1 MSSCGDEPTAVVAH
15 DDTVAIEQI
24 DRLERAGCRVPR
36 DVSVV
41 GFDDIPLASHER
53 IALTTVRTDAA
64 ALGARSV
71 ELLIAASRSGAPA
84 STRESYPWQLVL
96 RASTAA
102 ARRAVAHSGR
112 RHGGGAR
119 SPCGYAENTC
129 VNASMY
135 ACAFF
140 DGPLSVIESGFSGWL

>member
-1 MSSCGDEPTAVVAH
+1 MSSSRDEPTAVVAH

-24 DRLERAGCRVPR
+24 GRLERTGCRVPR

-84 STRESYPWQLVL
+84 STRESHPWQLVL
-96 RASTAA
+96 RASTA
-102 ARRAVAHSGR
+102 
-112 RHGGGAR
+112 GAR
-119 SPCGYAENTC
+119 PR
-129 VNASMY
+129 
-135 ACAFF
+135 
-140 DGPLSVIESGFSGWL
+140 